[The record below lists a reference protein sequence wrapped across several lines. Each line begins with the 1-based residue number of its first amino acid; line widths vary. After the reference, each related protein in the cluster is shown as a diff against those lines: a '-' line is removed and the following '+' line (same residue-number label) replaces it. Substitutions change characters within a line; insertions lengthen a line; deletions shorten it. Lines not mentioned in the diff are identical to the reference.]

1 MCGKDGVQMGV
12 YKLKEEHERGRDRN
26 RKRKEKNKHK
36 QERRKLEK
44 RKGVALVTREKTF
57 IVPTLKP

>member
-1 MCGKDGVQMGV
+1 MKAG
-12 YKLKEEHERGRDRN
+12 DRN

-44 RKGVALVTREKTF
+44 RKGVALVTKEKHSLYQF
-57 IVPTLKP
+57 